1 MQRTHISSVDRLDQ
15 PHPFKVLIRPGQGYK
30 ENEYSQVLSKVF
42 LQNGRSTEHVPKCI
56 NDVSAL
62 ILQDRLFYPLNVLN
76 SDKLFF

>member
-1 MQRTHISSVDRLDQ
+1 MQRTHISSVDL
-15 PHPFKVLIRPGQGYK
+15 FKVLVRPGQGYK

-62 ILQDRLFYPLNVLN
+62 ILQDRSIVL
-76 SDKLFF
+76 STKRFKF